1 MVRLIGAG
9 AAGAAVL
16 VASAVVLGDYPVT
29 GSVMWSGAVLIPLLI
44 GIAMTLISGAS
55 GNTDRLQS
63 RLWMVTGP
71 MAAGAMAWGLRIATG
86 WGLDPT
92 PVFAWLSVAVAGL
105 WPEAWAFRLALR
117 RRVATGDP
125 ATPAT

>member
-9 AAGAAVL
+9 VTGAAVL
-16 VASAVVLGDYPVT
+16 IASAVVLGDYPVT
-29 GSVMWSGAVLIPLLI
+29 GSVMWSAAVLVPLLI
-44 GIAMTLISGAS
+44 GIGMSLVLGGAGS
-55 GNTDRLQS
+55 NPRVRS
-63 RLWMVTGP
+63 RLWAVTGL

-92 PVFAWLSVAVAGL
+92 PVFAWIAVAAAGL
-105 WPEAWAFRLALR
+105 WPEAWALRLALR
-117 RRVATGDP
+117 RPVPASGP